1 MEKIYLQPCDW
12 IEHDVAYKYVVDV
25 FGRTHNGD
33 VARLRVTGFQ
43 PYMYLKAHDG
53 ETQRMIESS
62 ITQANDNTPIRD
74 LRITSELKLDAM
86 RGFSGLE
93 PTRVWKITCKSLFAF
108 KALKRVLLPD
118 LSGVLKPWHNPSKKA
133 RPFTVG
139 TRTAQPEDVYEADL
153 PPLLRMFHTQD
164 ITPASPIVFPENVI
178 TIEDGARVD
187 VSYQCEYADVNSY
200 PTINIPLMVAS
211 YDLEV
216 YSSTGQFPV
225 STIAG
230 DEISQIGISFRWSD
244 AMLETVERYVF
255 VNGKCDP
262 SQDPSVK
269 FVQCRSETDLLLK
282 FEECMA
288 SENPDIV
295 CGYNTFGFDDG
306 YVADRAKRCG
316 VRMEFG
322 RIDVRQYGDKPD
334 HVKTERKTFELASGK
349 FAVRYIQ
356 MPGRLSID
364 LFLSMRREHNLDSY
378 KLDNIANKFLRDK
391 VTSVVQITGE
401 KTQPYEIHTKST
413 RGLFAGNLVR
423 FDVVTNTYNP
433 YRDGQKFVV
442 KEVHPKKF
450 IIEMPS
456 NTYLFDSDLSA
467 DEIGKLEWSF
477 AKDDVD
483 HHEIFKA
490 HVGTPADRAHIAKY
504 CIQDCDLVLTLMA
517 KLDTLVNARGMSDV
531 CRVPIQYTFLRGQG
545 IKIYSAVVYNASKRN
560 QLIMTQESVDGDSS
574 YEGAIVLP
582 PKIGMYLDQPI
593 PVLDF
598 NSLYPSN
605 MIAYNLSPDTLA
617 YVKNYDMAGKLLNPD
632 VVKNFEGYRIDEV
645 GYDLKDDDGTT
656 IGRQMCGYAQP
667 TDDPR
672 TIGLLP
678 ITLDILLKKR
688 KETRKLMEKTEDDA
702 QKSVLN
708 GLQLAYKVV
717 ANSIYGQCGSKT
729 SPIRRL
735 EVAASTTAVGRQKIY
750 DAKAIVVSHF
760 GAEVIYGDSV
770 ASYTPLMLRVNGL
783 QTIMSPEE
791 LGCLGEWRQCT
802 DSEKDY
808 CELSGVESWTENGW
822 VKVDRIIRHTLA
834 QHKKM
839 VRVLTHTGLVDVT
852 DDHSLLRPDGTEA
865 SSKDLSV
872 GDELLHAEYPTQ
884 DETLLVGDADK
895 ARIAGF
901 FVGDGSCGSY
911 NCPSGDK
918 SSWALNNANLDL
930 LTKYKELCES
940 AYPDITWMIHPTL
953 ASSGVYK
960 LVPKSAQLKKFIDE
974 YRAMYYVGQRKNIP
988 DWILNGSPQI
998 QQSFWDGFYDADGD
1012 KDMNGYVRIDQKHQ
1026 TTCAQLAFLGA
1037 RLGYKISLN
1046 TRADKPDITRLTFT
1060 KNYQRK
1066 NPNAIKTLHDI
1077 SYQGY
1082 VYDLT
1087 TSNHH
1092 FQAGVGQLVVHNTD
1106 SIFIKFPTTDLQES
1120 IDMARK
1126 AADIITSTGR
1136 KAHRIEYEKTFYP
1149 FILFCRKRY
1158 VGMMYEDDVAKKPKR
1173 KEMGIAIK
1181 RRDNAPIVKDVFGGA
1196 LDILMEHRDIRKAQ
1210 RFVQDMLVKVMKNEM
1225 PLEKYIVTKQ
1235 LRDDYKNPDQIAHAV
1250 LAERMKTRDKGSAP
1264 QVGDRLAYVYVA
1276 ERKDQKKQGDKIEH
1290 VDYVRQHKLKPDVEF
1305 YITNQLQNP
1314 IAQMFAL
1321 ALEQLEGYR
1330 ERVSYK
1336 AMLSSFIDDGMDEEE
1351 ATLLVLKRKEKELD
1365 SLMFTGAQYLKKHKR
1380 GPMDTFLRKN

>member
-12 IEHDVAYKYVVDV
+12 IEHDVAYKYAVDA

-33 VARLRVTGFQ
+33 VARLRITGFQ
-43 PYMYLKAHDG
+43 PYMYLKAHES
-53 ETQRMIESS
+53 ETPRMIEAS
-62 ITQANDNTPIRD
+62 IAQASEKPIRD

-93 PTRVWKITCKSLFAF
+93 PTRVWKITCRSLFAF
-108 KALKRVLLPD
+108 KALKRTMLKLPFRIG
-118 LSGVLKPWHNPSKKA
+118 S
-133 RPFTVG
+133 RTVV
-139 TRTAQPEDVYEADL
+139 PEDVYEADL
-153 PPLLRMFHTQD
+153 PPLLRMFHTRD
-164 ITPASPIVFPENVI
+164 ITPASPIVFSDNPI
-178 TIEDGARVD
+178 TIDDGARVD
-187 VSYQCEYADVNSY
+187 VSYQCEYTDVSSY

-225 STIAG
+225 STIPG

-262 SQDPSVK
+262 SHDPSVK
-269 FVQCRSETDLLLK
+269 FVQCRSETDLLMK
-282 FEECMA
+282 FEECI
-288 SENPDIV
+288 SNENPDVV

-306 YVADRAKRCG
+306 YVADRAKKCG
-316 VRMEFG
+316 VKMEFG
-322 RIDVRQYGDKPD
+322 RIDVKQWGDRIE

-378 KLDNIANKFLRDK
+378 KLDNVANKFLRDK
-391 VTSVVQITGE
+391 VTNVVLITGE

-423 FDVVTNTYNP
+423 FDVVTNTHNP
-433 YRDGQKFVV
+433 YRDGEKFMV

-450 IIEMPS
+450 IIELPG
-456 NTYLFDSDLSA
+456 NTYLFDSDLSE
-467 DEIGKLEWSF
+467 DDIGKLEWSF

-490 HVGTPADRAHIAKY
+490 HIGTPADRAHIAKY

-605 MIAYNLSPDTLA
+605 MIAYNLSPDTLV
-617 YVKNYDMAGKLLNPD
+617 YVKNYDMHGKLLNPD
-632 VVKNFEGYRIDEV
+632 VVKKFEGHRVDEV
-645 GYDLKDDDGTT
+645 GYDLKDGDSIT
-656 IGRQMCGYAQP
+656 IGRQVCGYAQP

-688 KETRKLMEKTEDDA
+688 KETRKQMETTEDDA

-750 DAKAIVVSHF
+750 DAKKIIEEEF
-760 GAEVIYGDSV
+760 GGKVIYGD
-770 ASYTPLMLRVNGL
+770 
-783 QTIMSPEE
+783 
-791 LGCLGEWRQCT
+791 T
-802 DSEKDY
+802 DS
-808 CELSGVESWTENGW
+808 V
-822 VKVDRIIRHTLA
+822 
-834 QHKKM
+834 
-839 VRVLTHTGLVDVT
+839 
-852 DDHSLLRPDGTEA
+852 
-865 SSKDLSV
+865 
-872 GDELLHAEYPTQ
+872 
-884 DETLLVGDADK
+884 
-895 ARIAGF
+895 
-901 FVGDGSCGSY
+901 
-911 NCPSGDK
+911 
-918 SSWALNNANLDL
+918 
-930 LTKYKELCES
+930 
-940 AYPDITWMIHPTL
+940 
-953 ASSGVYK
+953 
-960 LVPKSAQLKKFIDE
+960 
-974 YRAMYYVGQRKNIP
+974 
-988 DWILNGSPQI
+988 
-998 QQSFWDGFYDADGD
+998 
-1012 KDMNGYVRIDQKHQ
+1012 
-1026 TTCAQLAFLGA
+1026 
-1037 RLGYKISLN
+1037 
-1046 TRADKPDITRLTFT
+1046 
-1060 KNYQRK
+1060 
-1066 NPNAIKTLHDI
+1066 
-1077 SYQGY
+1077 
-1082 VYDLT
+1082 
-1087 TSNHH
+1087 
-1092 FQAGVGQLVVHNTD
+1092 
-1106 SIFIKFPTTDLQES
+1106 FIKFDTKSLAES
-1120 IDMARK
+1120 IELAK
-1126 AADIITSTGR
+1126 QAAERITSTGR

-1158 VGMMYEDDVAKKPKR
+1158 VGMMYEDDVTKKPKR

-1196 LDILMEHRDIRKAQ
+1196 LDILMEHRDIRRAQ

-1250 LAERMKTRDKGSAP
+1250 LAGRMKTRDEGSAP

-1321 ALEQLEGYR
+1321 ALEQLEGYK

-1380 GPMDTFLRKN
+1380 GPMDMFLRKN